1 MKYAELF
8 RKLLEAYPLKDGSQW
23 SGPKMEQATG
33 GVVNSAYFSN
43 LLGGRINQPGL
54 DKLKAIADAMGFPA
68 QLWLE
73 DPDTWGVSSSEESIR
88 FTSTSVSF
96 SELLKNLFE
105 SVNNEST
112 RMSFT
117 VSEIAERSGQKVTEA
132 ELHQMMA
139 GEFETPS
146 LETVLAI
153 SEAFGID
160 FSYWFRRN
168 NGTPLVDDDII
179 EALRNAD
186 NRLILARSSELSK
199 DQKDMLLVL
208 MEQLR
213 SNRDF

>member
-8 RKLLEAYPLKDGSQW
+8 RKLLEAYPLEDGTQW
-23 SGPKMEQATG
+23 SGPRMEQATG

-43 LLGGRINQPGL
+43 LLNGRINQPGL
-54 DKLKAIADAMGFPA
+54 DKLKAIAEAMGFPA

-105 SVNNEST
+105 SVPNEST
-112 RMSFT
+112 GTSFT
-117 VSEIAERSGQKVTEA
+117 VAEIAERSGQKVTET
-132 ELHQMMA
+132 ELQQMLS
-139 GEFETPS
+139 GDLETPS

-153 SEAFGID
+153 SEAFGMD

-179 EALRNAD
+179 EALQNEES
-186 NRLILARSSELSK
+186 RLILARSSELSK

-213 SNRDF
+213 NNKSL

>member
-8 RKLLEAYPLKDGSQW
+8 RKLLEAYPLEDGTQW
-23 SGPKMEQATG
+23 SGPRMEQATG

-43 LLGGRINQPGL
+43 LLNGRINQPGL
-54 DKLKAIADAMGFPA
+54 DKLKAIAEAMGFPA

-105 SVNNEST
+105 SVPNEST
-112 RMSFT
+112 GTSFT
-117 VSEIAERSGQKVTEA
+117 VAEMAERSGQKVTET
-132 ELHQMMA
+132 ELQQMLS
-139 GEFETPS
+139 GELETPS

-153 SEAFGID
+153 SEAFGMD

-179 EALRNAD
+179 EALQNEES
-186 NRLILARSSELSK
+186 RLILARSSELSK

-213 SNRDF
+213 NNKSL

>member
-1 MKYAELF
+1 M
-8 RKLLEAYPLKDGSQW
+8 W

-43 LLGGRINQPGL
+43 LLSGRINQPGL
-54 DKLKAIADAMGFPA
+54 DKLKAIAEAMGFPA

-96 SELLKNLFE
+96 SALLKNLFE
-105 SVNNEST
+105 SVPNGNT
-112 RMSFT
+112 GTPFT
-117 VSEIAERSGQKVTEA
+117 VSQIAESSGQKVTEA
-132 ELHQMMA
+132 ELQQMMS
-139 GEFETPS
+139 GELENPS
-146 LETVLAI
+146 LQTILAI

-179 EALRNAD
+179 EALQNEES
-186 NRLILARSSELSK
+186 RLILARSSELSK

-208 MEQLR
+208 MEQLKNNR
-213 SNRDF
+213 SA

>member
-8 RKLLEAYPLKDGSQW
+8 RKLLEAYPLEDGSMW

-43 LLGGRINQPGL
+43 LLSGRINQPGL
-54 DKLKAIADAMGFPA
+54 DKLKAIAEAMAFPA

-96 SELLKNLFE
+96 SALLKNLFE
-105 SVNNEST
+105 SVPNENT
-112 RMSFT
+112 GMPFT
-117 VSEIAERSGQKVTEA
+117 VSQIVERSGQKVTEA
-132 ELHQMMA
+132 ELQQMLA
-139 GEFETPS
+139 GELETPS

-153 SEAFGID
+153 SEAFGMD

-179 EALRNAD
+179 EALQNEES
-186 NRLILARSSELSK
+186 RLILARSSELSK

-213 SNRDF
+213 NNKSL

>member
-8 RKLLEAYPLKDGSQW
+8 RKLLEAYPLEDGSLW

-43 LLGGRINQPGL
+43 LLSGRINQPGL
-54 DKLKAIADAMGFPA
+54 DKLKAIAEAMGFPA

-96 SELLKNLFE
+96 SALLKNLFE
-105 SVNNEST
+105 SVPNENT
-112 RMSFT
+112 GMPFT
-117 VSEIAERSGQKVTEA
+117 VPEIAERSGHKLTEA
-132 ELHQMMA
+132 ELQQMLA
-139 GEFETPS
+139 GELETPS
-146 LETVLAI
+146 LDTVLAI
-153 SEAFGID
+153 SEAFGMD

-179 EALRNAD
+179 EALQNEES
-186 NRLILARSSELSK
+186 RLILARSSELSK

-213 SNRDF
+213 NNRSL

>member
-8 RKLLEAYPLKDGSQW
+8 RKLLEAYPLEDGTQW
-23 SGPKMEQATG
+23 SGPRMEQATG

-43 LLGGRINQPGL
+43 LLNGRINQPGL
-54 DKLKAIADAMGFPA
+54 DKLKAIAEAMGFPA

-105 SVNNEST
+105 SVPNEST
-112 RMSFT
+112 GTSFT
-117 VSEIAERSGQKVTEA
+117 VAEIAERSGQKVTET
-132 ELHQMMA
+132 ELQQMLS
-139 GEFETPS
+139 GDLETPG

-153 SEAFGID
+153 SEAFGMD

-179 EALRNAD
+179 EALQNEES
-186 NRLILARSSELSK
+186 RLILARSSELSK

-213 SNRDF
+213 NNKSL

>member
-8 RKLLEAYPLKDGSQW
+8 RKLLEAYPLEDGSQW
-23 SGPKMEQATG
+23 SGPKMEQATS

-73 DPDTWGVSSSEESIR
+73 DPDTWGVSSSEERIR

-96 SELLKNLFE
+96 AELLKMLFE
-105 SVNNEST
+105 SVNNDNT
-112 RMSFT
+112 GASFT
-117 VSEIAERSGQKVTEA
+117 ASEIAERSEQKVTVD
-132 ELHQMMA
+132 ELEQMLA
-139 GEFETPS
+139 GELETPS
-146 LETVLAI
+146 LETVIAI

-160 FSYWFRRN
+160 LSYWFRRS

-179 EALRNAD
+179 EALQNAD
-186 NRLILARSSELSK
+186 SRLILARSSELSK

-213 SNRDF
+213 NSRNF